1 MSANNSRANID
12 KTGKKSEMLNEREES
27 VLRIIVEEYIKTSEP
42 VGSRYISKSGPL
54 QLSAASIRNIM
65 SDLEEKGYLTQ
76 PHTSAGRVPSD
87 NGYRYYIDK
96 LVVFGSPDNDIISS
110 LQEGCQTTSVN
121 SFLQHFSRKMGSL
134 TNSVGF
140 VVAPKL
146 NTMHLKHIEFL
157 QFNPYTILAVI
168 VTKSGIVHNFMLEM
182 EKPVDKSE
190 LTRVSNYLNDHFS
203 DKSLGEIKSHIL
215 NEMKDR
221 KEHLDRL
228 FEKAYSLGERVFAVE
243 NFGHEIYLE
252 GTSNVL
258 DMPEF
263 RDVQK
268 IKEIYRIFEE
278 KHFINEIVEKCMTES
293 GVQIFVGS
301 EIGKEEINELG
312 LVSTT
317 YSRSGHVVGSLG
329 IIGPKRMSY
338 PKVVSIVDC
347 TSEIITKML
356 NKLS

>member
-1 MSANNSRANID
+1 
-12 KTGKKSEMLNEREES
+12 MLNEREES
-27 VLRIIVEEYIKTSEP
+27 VLRIIIEEYIKTSEP
-42 VGSRYISKSGPL
+42 VGSRFISKSGPL

-96 LVVFGSPDNDIISS
+96 LVVFGSPDNDLISS
-110 LQEGCQTTSVN
+110 LNEGMQTTSVN
-121 SFLQHFSRKMGSL
+121 SFFQHFSRRMGNL

-146 NTMHLKHIEFL
+146 NSLNLKHIEFL
-157 QFNPYTILAVI
+157 EFNSYTVLAVI
-168 VTKSGIVHNFMLEM
+168 VTKSGIVQNIMLEM
-182 EKPVDKSE
+182 DKPIDKNE
-190 LTRVSNYLNDHFS
+190 LTRVSNYLNDSFE
-203 DKSLGEIKSHIL
+203 DKSLGEIKKHIL
-215 NEMKDR
+215 DEMRDK

-228 FEKAYSLGERVFAVE
+228 FEKAYELAGRAFATER
-243 NFGHEIYLE
+243 FGHDIYLE

-263 RDVQK
+263 KDVQK
-268 IKEIYRIFEE
+268 IKELYRFFEE
-278 KHFINEIVEKCMTES
+278 KHVISEIVDKCMTES
-293 GVQIFVGS
+293 GVQIFLGS

-312 LVSTT
+312 LVSKT
-317 YSRSGHVVGSLG
+317 YSRDGKVVGALG

-338 PKVVSIVDC
+338 PKVVSVVDC
-347 TSEIITKML
+347 TSDIITKML
-356 NKLS
+356 NRLL